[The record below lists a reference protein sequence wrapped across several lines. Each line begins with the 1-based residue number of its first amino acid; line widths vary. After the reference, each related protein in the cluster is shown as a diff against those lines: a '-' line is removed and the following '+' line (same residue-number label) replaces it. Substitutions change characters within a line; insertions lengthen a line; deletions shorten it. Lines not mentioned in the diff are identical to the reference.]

1 MEIKLYKITDDV
13 NVVHKTLGTDK
24 TVTGTVR
31 DSLDV
36 YKPSILVAQDI
47 SDYNYMYIPEFGRYY
62 FISGC
67 VAVRTG
73 LYQITDV
80 LEDVLMSLKSQFL
93 NIEAIIDKTEL
104 KSLGDEY
111 IDDGSFITSS
121 KMVTQIYNYSSGF
134 NDNPDFI
141 LLTAGGVASNE

>member
-1 MEIKLYKITDDV
+1 MQIQLYNISDDV
-13 NVVHKTLGTDK
+13 NVVNKHLGTAH
-24 TVTGTVR
+24 VITGTVR
-31 DSLDV
+31 GELDLF
-36 YKPSILVAQDI
+36 KPAILVAEDI
-47 SDYNYMYIPEFGRYY
+47 SDYNYMYIPEYSRYY

-67 VAVRTG
+67 TAVRTG
-73 LYQITDV
+73 LYMIENV
-80 LEDVLMSLKSQFL
+80 SEDVLMTLKGQFL
-93 NIEAIIDKTEL
+93 NIEAIIDKTES

-111 IDDGSFITSS
+111 IDDGSFVTSS